1 MLCCVCNA
9 VYVVVAHSFV
19 VAVAAAAAA
28 AAGTLDATLPVV
40 VNEPMKM

>member
-28 AAGTLDATLPVV
+28 AGTLDAKLTVV